1 MLCLPLHFV
10 RGIDH
15 ETPSP
20 SSSPTLPIRKR
31 YQGTSELVEDTKVES
46 LDSDTK
52 REGHG
57 LEDEGPGSE
66 EEEAAPEG
74 QQYAISV
81 INTAT
86 DEPLRLGYVTLRHH
100 ELALGEGS
108 VPSTFEIGQSSRSI
122 SE

>member
-1 MLCLPLHFV
+1 
-10 RGIDH
+10 
-15 ETPSP
+15 
-20 SSSPTLPIRKR
+20 RKR

-52 REGHG
+52 REGLEDEGHG

-74 QQYAISV
+74 QQYAIPV

-100 ELALGEGS
+100 ELALGEG
-108 VPSTFEIGQSSRSI
+108 
-122 SE
+122 